1 MDKTAPSSASDQTA
15 TALASLA
22 TLVHAAS
29 RHSRRDH
36 LAVVITKC
44 VRAYSYVIS
53 VEARAPQAPSVRVA
67 IGGVN

>member
-1 MDKTAPSSASDQTA
+1 MP
-15 TALASLA
+15 
-22 TLVHAAS
+22 
-29 RHSRRDH
+29 RHVIPAVII